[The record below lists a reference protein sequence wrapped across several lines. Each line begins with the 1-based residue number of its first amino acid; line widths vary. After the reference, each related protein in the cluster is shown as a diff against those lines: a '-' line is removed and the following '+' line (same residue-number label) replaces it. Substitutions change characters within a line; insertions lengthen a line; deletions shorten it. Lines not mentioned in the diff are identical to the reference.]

1 MQEASKARETRLR
14 KAGIQG
20 RARLASELRTMDN
33 EVAAVSRALAVRTL
47 QLEAEFVF
55 AALEA
60 EALDILVSLL
70 LHLVHHLEQKQRR
83 QYIIKLCIHAL
94 YLCREIQQPARQVVT
109 EVWLWDVVALVMK
122 LHCLLPSSNCWTSSL
137 RLSCQRLNL
146 AGLFSLTTC
155 SSPGL
160 LLTFRICALDLGL
173 ATPMYLV
180 EQA

>member
-70 LHLVHHLEQKQRR
+70 LHLVHHLEQKQRL
-83 QYIIKLCIHAL
+83 QYIIKLFIHAL
-94 YLCREIQQPARQVVT
+94 YLCRETQQPARQVGDRGLALGRRGSSD
-109 EVWLWDVVALVMK
+109 EVALLAAEFK
-122 LHCLLPSSNCWTSSL
+122 LLDE
-137 RLSCQRLNL
+137 QL
-146 AGLFSLTTC
+146 A
-155 SSPGL
+155 
-160 LLTFRICALDLGL
+160 ALVSE
-173 ATPMYLV
+173 V
-180 EQA
+180 ESGRGFFH